1 MTGGS
6 STKLGKNMFEE
17 MGLPKTTKRTPYE
30 VQHIIPKEF
39 RRHPVLQK
47 IGMDMDDA
55 SNGFFLRVPDADV
68 SVTSRHKGYHAV
80 YSNFVRG
87 KLDEIDIRQ
96 DISII
101 EKQVFEL
108 QQKLRLLQEK
118 GLPLYMKGNYLEKE
132 LKRIK
137 EIGLEQYKIERMDK
151 EVATPVWKRGGGA
164 TVDLWERWYNK

>member
-1 MTGGS
+1 M
-6 STKLGKNMFEE
+6 
-17 MGLPKTTKRTPYE
+17 
-30 VQHIIPKEF
+30 PKEF

-68 SVTSRHKGYHAV
+68 SVTSRYKGYQAV

-118 GLPLYMKGNYLEKE
+118 GLPLYMKGNYLENE

-164 TVDLWERWYNK
+164 TVDLRERWYNK